1 MRGYFFVF
9 KRTLQSG
16 NKIFYYQAYKPDGT
30 LSTARSTG
38 CIRKREAVKFC
49 ESLLMEGKIWTGTNL
64 TFAQYATHFFDN
76 DSIWVQ
82 DKLSLGTKDHPAIN
96 TVGRNKSAIEKY
108 IRNQWIEDKESEQLE
123 MKELFDPF
131 TGEPAKGCK

>member
-38 CIRKREAVKFC
+38 CICKREAVRFC

-82 DKLSLGTKDHPAIN
+82 PPLQKKSPAGKYH
-96 TVGRNKSAIEKY
+96 TTGDEYSQKSP
-108 IRNQWIEDKESEQLE
+108 QLVI
-123 MKELFDPF
+123 
-131 TGEPAKGCK
+131 